1 MKETDMASDAAIA
14 ALKSSLRGALIQPSD
29 PNYNDARKIYNAMH
43 DKKPRLIAEVADV
56 ADVIA
61 CVNFARNEKM
71 IVAIQGGGHNA
82 GGLGTVDDGLVIKL
96 SRMKSCRVDPDART
110 VRVDGGC
117 TWGDVDHATHAFGL
131 AVPTGIISTTGVGG
145 LTLGGGLGHLTR
157 GLRLTIDNLRGADVA
172 SACPSPIVW
181 VRMSCWPMVVSSLR
195 TLRKIAIYSGLCAA
209 AAETSAC

>member
-1 MKETDMASDAAIA
+1 MASDAAIA

-29 PNYNDARKIYNAMH
+29 PNYDDARKIYNAMH

-61 CVNFARNEKM
+61 CVNFARDEKI

-96 SRMKSCRVDPDART
+96 SRMKGIRVDPEART

-117 TWGDVDHATHAFGL
+117 TWGAVDHATCPFGL
-131 AVPTGIISTTGVGG
+131 AGPGGIRATTGVGG
-145 LTLGGGLGHLTR
+145 LTLGGGTGNITR
-157 GLRLTIDNLRGADVA
+157 TCG
-172 SACPSPIVW
+172 
-181 VRMSCWPMVVSSLR
+181 
-195 TLRKIAIYSGLCAA
+195 
-209 AAETSAC
+209 